1 MNELVPYLLQAIGA
15 LLALLTMILAW
26 FGSRIQTQLDEIKHG
41 LIESERETRDEITLL
56 DMRMTRLETRCA
68 LVHPIQKGAV

>member
-1 MNELVPYLLQAIGA
+1 MNEIIPYLLQAIGA

-26 FGSRIQTQLDEIKHG
+26 FGSRIQTQLDEIKQG
-41 LIESERETRDEITLL
+41 LIEAERETREEVTQL

-68 LVHPIQKGAV
+68 FVHPVQKGAA